1 MQQIF
6 FFIKKLRK
14 VAFLLFLLPT
24 FALIG
29 SLIFNNILVRY
40 NFTYHSY
47 ESGKNYPSSHICTV
61 ENDYCFKINMIKSKK
76 LDDCPSFNRHDRD
89 VTIDG
94 KQIDW
99 ENYATKFFNQ
109 NEHRYLVKEEFKK
122 YFEKSKIQ
130 RRYYETDIINVACI
144 KNSNYYNIYKKI
156 PFIFNFLTNLKFN
169 SDKYSVGTSEVVYP
183 FLYGETS
190 ISNIVK
196 RFPVKY
202 LFKPLLYIS
211 CIIMLL
217 YWLYFQRIFNLIFNK
232 KGIKKFFIFGT
243 LSSLF
248 LFLHV
253 LFLGVET
260 DSNIFKSLRKLIILL
275 FIFCE
280 LAAQFFLAKRIYLS
294 RSLISNFTFKSIIYL
309 KIIFVSIIILISLII
324 LSILTIYNLPDQ
336 IDNFLEW
343 NYFLVLLI
351 FYLLSSIM
359 WKLPN
364 THQ

>member
-1 MQQIF
+1 
-6 FFIKKLRK
+6 
-14 VAFLLFLLPT
+14 
-24 FALIG
+24 
-29 SLIFNNILVRY
+29 
-40 NFTYHSY
+40 
-47 ESGKNYPSSHICTV
+47 
-61 ENDYCFKINMIKSKK
+61 
-76 LDDCPSFNRHDRD
+76 
-89 VTIDG
+89 
-94 KQIDW
+94 
-99 ENYATKFFNQ
+99 
-109 NEHRYLVKEEFKK
+109 
-122 YFEKSKIQ
+122 
-130 RRYYETDIINVACI
+130 
-144 KNSNYYNIYKKI
+144 
-156 PFIFNFLTNLKFN
+156 
-169 SDKYSVGTSEVVYP
+169 
-183 FLYGETS
+183 
-190 ISNIVK
+190 
-196 RFPVKY
+196 
-202 LFKPLLYIS
+202 
-211 CIIMLL
+211 MLL
-217 YWLYFQRIFNLIFNK
+217 YWLYFQRIFNLILNK